1 MPNTAYRVQRDLIAN
16 AYDAWKLAT
25 GRSEGQN
32 LDKLFL
38 VRTRE
43 LLNLLG
49 SEADPNIFPTRRQ
62 RWTEWRKSKDLVELT
77 RDHCRVI
84 KALTNHDLTPGQ
96 DLGEENDF
104 TSIVTLV
111 GQPGAQ
117 RISNSP
123 NKHSQEQYSISV
135 DRIAFRQSDPIRVP
149 RAWLGTTGRA
159 GEIDAGSVVFGLR
172 QAQLSLAAQGSIVP
186 EITDLTPDNPVR
198 NAEAH
203 QVCLA
208 DDPKHPGR
216 WIVTP
221 VSGKMLKGSVYLH
234 KLATAWDPEAGEIYV
249 IVEAKTDWI
258 EADFQ
263 PNGEIAAGDE
273 ENSRARKHLIDK
285 VLRLALSEGEGTR
298 VFSKARVKKA
308 TPE

>member
-1 MPNTAYRVQRDLIAN
+1 MPNTAYRIRRDVVAT
-16 AYDAWKLAT
+16 AYDAWKKAT

-32 LDKLFL
+32 LDALFL

-49 SEADPNIFPTRRQ
+49 SEADPNVFPNRRQ
-62 RWTEWRKSKDLVELT
+62 RWTEWRKSKDFVELT

-84 KALTNHDLTPGQ
+84 KALTNHDLTPGR

-104 TSIVTLV
+104 TSIVNLV

-123 NKHSQEQYSISV
+123 NENNQEQYSISV
-135 DRIAFRQSDPIRVP
+135 DRIAFRKSDPIRVP
-149 RAWLGTTGRA
+149 KAWLGTSGRA

-172 QAQLSLAAQGSIVP
+172 QAQLSLAAQGAILPVV
-186 EITDLTPDNPVR
+186 TDLTPDDPNR
-198 NAEAH
+198 NADAH
-203 QVCLA
+203 QVCLG

-221 VSGKMLKGSVYLH
+221 GSGKILNGSVYLH
-234 KLATAWDPEAGEIYV
+234 KLASVWDSETGEIYV

-263 PNGEIAAGDE
+263 PNGEIATEDE
-273 ENSRARKHLIDK
+273 QNSRARKHLIDK
-285 VLRLALSEGEGTR
+285 VLRLALSEGDGTR
-298 VFSKARVKKA
+298 VFSKARAKKVISQ
-308 TPE
+308 